1 VEESIKQ
8 TTEAAMEV
16 VYLFYESGTIRIPFF
31 DYDQRLFRMLVSVGG
46 GVWDNTRKE
55 FVFRRNENMMRFSG
69 IASYIPYV
77 QVLEN
82 VVNPIRISGLRERQ
96 WPEIPDTRPIKKRG
110 EDTVFAMPVAPPLPD
125 KFSKHWQ
132 DQLEAEL
139 RARKYS
145 PKTMRSYIYY
155 NSFLCRT
162 LQKTPEEIRPDDITQ
177 FLAIIEKDREYSAS
191 SLNLAIS
198 GIKFFYSNVMKNE
211 GISEPRRPRHD
222 KRLPQVLSK
231 EEIQKILALEKNPKH
246 RLLLMLVYSS
256 GLRVSEVVALKREH
270 IDMSRKVIYIKR
282 GKGRKDRCTLLSEKA
297 ACFLNEYYT
306 FYGIQTWLFPGQ
318 PATSPLTIRSAQH
331 IFDNAVRRAA
341 IPKKLSIHSL
351 RHTFATHLLESGTDI
366 RYIQSLLGHA
376 TLRTTERYTHI
387 ARRNVLS
394 IQSPLDSIP

>member
-1 VEESIKQ
+1 
-8 TTEAAMEV
+8 MEV
-16 VYLFYESGTIRIPFF
+16 VYLFYESNVIRIPFF

-55 FVFRRNENMMRFSG
+55 FAFKRNEDAGRFNR

-77 QVLEN
+77 QVGEN
-82 VVNPIRISGLRERQ
+82 NVSPVRIFGLRERQ
-96 WPEIPDTRPIKKRG
+96 WQEIPDTRPVKKSA
-110 EDTVFAMPVAPPLPD
+110 EDTVFTMPATPPLPD
-125 KFSKHWQ
+125 KFPEHWQ
-132 DQLEAEL
+132 NRLEAEL

-162 LQKTPEEIRPDDITQ
+162 IQKTPEEIRPDDITQ
-177 FLAIIEKDREYSAS
+177 FLAIIERDREYSAS

-198 GIKFFYSNVMKNE
+198 AIKFFYTNVMKNE
-211 GISEPRRPRHD
+211 NISEPRRPRHD
-222 KRLPQVLSK
+222 KRLPMVLSK
-231 EEIQKILALEKNPKH
+231 EEIQKIFALEKNPKH

-270 IDMSRKVIYIKR
+270 IDLSRKVLYIKR

-297 ACFLNEYYT
+297 SRFLNEYYI

-318 PATSPLTIRSAQH
+318 SATRPLTIRSAQH
-331 IFDNAVRRAA
+331 IFDNAVRRAE
-341 IPKKLSIHSL
+341 ITKKLSIHSL

-376 TLRTTERYTHI
+376 NLRTTERYTHI

-394 IQSPLDSIP
+394 IQSPLDSFP

>member
-1 VEESIKQ
+1 
-8 TTEAAMEV
+8 MEI
-16 VYLFYESGTIRIPFF
+16 VYLFYESDAIRIPFF

-55 FVFRRNENMMRFSG
+55 FVFKRNKDMMRFNR

-77 QVLEN
+77 QVCEN
-82 VVNPIRISGLRERQ
+82 AVNPIRIFGLREHRWQ
-96 WPEIPDTRPIKKRG
+96 EISDTRPVKKSI
-110 EDTVFAMPVAPPLPD
+110 ENTVFTMSVAPPLPD
-125 KFSKHWQ
+125 KFPKFRQ

-145 PKTMRSYIYY
+145 PKTIRSYIYY
-155 NSFLCRT
+155 NKFLCRT
-162 LQKTPEEIRPDDITQ
+162 LQKTPEKISPDDITQ

-198 GIKFFYSNVMKNE
+198 AIKFFYTNVMKNE
-211 GISEPRRPRHD
+211 NVSEPRRPRHD
-222 KRLPQVLSK
+222 KRLPMVLSK

-270 IDMSRKVIYIKR
+270 IDLSRKVIYIKR

-297 ACFLNEYYT
+297 ARFLNEYYA

-318 PATSPLTIRSAQH
+318 PAIRPLTIRSAQH
-331 IFDNAVRRAA
+331 IFDNAVRRAE

-387 ARRNVLS
+387 ARRNVLN